1 MLVNSAQARLLTQ
14 VMAHFL
20 TNGNMVKFTNE
31 HKALINSRY
40 VVVKDE
46 HVCLDC
52 KHTFH
57 DTHYF
62 RKLSHLRNCEQQ
74 SEDTQNVINIVNNQD
89 PNKM

>member
-1 MLVNSAQARLLTQ
+1 M
-14 VMAHFL
+14 
-20 TNGNMVKFTNE
+20 KFTNE

-89 PNKM
+89 PNKMYE